1 MDAKEILDPQKLMI
15 TVGVLT
21 VILSIM
27 GIMNGEQWA
36 EYGWGEENVLAHDAY
51 YEKMWALHIMPLGV
65 MAIGTGVFVSGKSL
79 AQMSML
85 APSVVVIIFAGMSAL
100 TGDSGY
106 SSETPPLSVMALPL
120 LTIVL
125 TFVLGIAGYLHKDGE

>member
-1 MDAKEILDPQKLMI
+1 MKVKDVTNYLESIAPLQLQEDYDNSGLIIGNSDEKVKGALICLDV
-15 TVGVLT
+15 TEE
-21 VILSIM
+21 VIREAISLDCNLI
-27 GIMNGEQWA
+27 I
-36 EYGWGEENVLAHDAY
+36 GWFFVQTL
-51 YEKMWALHIMPLGV
+51 
-65 MAIGTGVFVSGKSL
+65 VFVSGKAL

-85 APSVVVIIFAGMSAL
+85 APSVVVIIFVGMGAL